1 MGTLNKILGL
11 PDDEQQTLTGRD
23 ATNVHPAKPDTPPT
37 TESAQPTEG
46 ISDKQRNY
54 PSTEATTPQTTST
67 TSTTTTPTPS
77 TATPTLTQQTEGS
90 TRTHMSYVEMMKEL
104 SPYKPPTEEEIAK
117 ERRKQ
122 KRETVF
128 AAIGDGLAAFNQAY
142 ANARGIKPVATVGM
156 SGKVRERYEK
166 LKKERDARTQEYLNA
181 YLRAAQ
187 ADQQQENWRD
197 TFKYNQERDEKSDAW
212 RKGEAARQQGN
223 LDRQFDYQKER
234 DEKSDEFRQQQ
245 FEESKRQFNVSSSQ
259 AQQRINMESRRLS
272 REMQKENVTF
282 ALGTGK
288 GTISVPTSALN
299 ASNVAYVFSKL
310 PEDVQKQIPQDP
322 LHNNPLNPMEVTGY
336 KPRSTDAMLIAI
348 GSNIENAPD
357 AQAALREI
365 AGQPK
370 KGSDDNNTP
379 PSRRGGNNND
389 TPPSRR

>member
-11 PDDEQQTLTGRD
+11 PDDEQQTLTQQD

-67 TSTTTTPTPS
+67 TSTTTTPKPS

-166 LKKERDARTQEYLNA
+166 LKRERDAQSQEYANA
-181 YLRAAQ
+181 YIRAAQ
-187 ADQQQENWRD
+187 SDQQQSNWRE
-197 TFKYNQERDEKSDAW
+197 TFDYQKDRDDANDAW

-234 DEKSDEFRQQQ
+234 DEITDKFRQQQ

-259 AQQRINMESRRLS
+259 TQQRINMESRRLS
-272 REMQKENVTF
+272 REVQKEAVTF

-310 PEDVQKQIPQDP
+310 PEDV
-322 LHNNPLNPMEVTGY
+322 
-336 KPRSTDAMLIAI
+336 RSTVQGEAIYDSKKRKVVGHKEPTTDAMLIAI

>member
-11 PDDEQQTLTGRD
+11 PDDEQQTLTQQD

-37 TESAQPTEG
+37 IESAQPTEG

-67 TSTTTTPTPS
+67 TSTTTTPKPS

-166 LKKERDARTQEYLNA
+166 LKRERDAQSQEYANAYIRAAQSDQQQSNWRETFDYQKERDDAN
-181 YLRAAQ
+181 
-187 ADQQQENWRD
+187 
-197 TFKYNQERDEKSDAW
+197 DAW

-234 DEKSDEFRQQQ
+234 DEITDKFRQQQ

-259 AQQRINMESRRLS
+259 TQQRINMESRRLS
-272 REMQKENVTF
+272 REVQKEAVTF

-310 PEDVQKQIPQDP
+310 PEDV
-322 LHNNPLNPMEVTGY
+322 
-336 KPRSTDAMLIAI
+336 RSTVQGEAIYDSKKRKVVGHKEPTTDAMLIAI

>member
-1 MGTLNKILGL
+1 MGTLNAILGQ
-11 PDDEQQTLTGRD
+11 PDNEQ
-23 ATNVHPAKPDTPPT
+23 
-37 TESAQPTEG
+37 

-54 PSTEATTPQTTST
+54 PST
-67 TSTTTTPTPS
+67 
-77 TATPTLTQQTEGS
+77 LTQQDASSVQQSVSDGLSDKQRNYPSTEQKGTTVQQPS
-90 TRTHMSYVEMMKEL
+90 DEEKKQQPVVVASSPAQSEPAAKRTMSYVEMMQQL
-104 SPYKPPTEEEIAK
+104 SPYKPPTEEELVK

-128 AAIGDGLAAFNQAY
+128 AAIGDGLNAFHLAY
-142 ANARGIKPVATVGM
+142 ANQRGVKPLTTNVSM
-156 SGKVRERYEK
+156 SGMVRDRYEK

-212 RKGEAARQQGN
+212 RKSEADRQQGN
-223 LDRQFDYQKER
+223 LDRQFEYQKGR

-259 AQQRINMESRRLS
+259 AQQRINMESSRLS

-310 PEDVQKQIPQDP
+310 PEEVRATVQGEAIYDSKKRKVVGHKEP
-322 LHNNPLNPMEVTGY
+322 T
-336 KPRSTDAMLIAI
+336 TDAMLIAI
-348 GSNIENAPD
+348 GSNIENAPA
-357 AQAALREI
+357 AQDALREI
-365 AGQPK
+365 AGQKANGK
-370 KGSDDNNTP
+370 KPNP
-379 PSRRGGNNND
+379 MGGNDKKPN
-389 TPPSRR
+389 PMS